1 MADKAPWESAPSP
14 VPLLMAEIEGE
25 VEMTAQREVD
35 QERSGRAGHIM
46 LYGLNVTLAL
56 EFERPGVKFHHER
69 PHFPIARTMP
79 DPPPSRPAT
88 PPLWHKVQNEAFAAH
103 VAQRLHAQAKA
114 ATPPSPQPSSNKAA
128 TPPSVN
134 SDIAS
139 SPWSIHS
146 DEGAAAEVE
155 PEPPSSS
162 SARVPQVMVLTCHAA
177 SESTMESKDSTIQA
191 NDSASGGDCQRTP
204 AWKTTKELAKK
215 E

>member
-14 VPLLMAEIEGE
+14 VALLMAEMEGDAR
-25 VEMTAQREVD
+25 MAAQAQHEAD
-35 QERSGRAGHIM
+35 QDRSGRAGHIM
-46 LYGLNVTLAL
+46 LYGLKGTLAL

-69 PHFPIARTMP
+69 PYLPIARTMP
-79 DPPPSRPAT
+79 SPPPSRPAT
-88 PPLWHKVQNEAFAAH
+88 PPLWHKVQNEEFAAS

-114 ATPPSPQPSSNKAA
+114 ATPPSAQ
-128 TPPSVN
+128 PSVN

-139 SPWSIHS
+139 SPWSIRS
-146 DEGAAAEVE
+146 DEGDAAEVE

-204 AWKTTKELAKK
+204 AWKTTAKK

>member
-14 VPLLMAEIEGE
+14 VPFLMAEIKCEIE
-25 VEMTAQREVD
+25 QIARREAD
-35 QERSGRAGHIM
+35 QERSRRAGHIM
-46 LYGLNVTLAL
+46 LYGLNGTLAL

-88 PPLWHKVQNEAFAAH
+88 PPLWHKVQNETFAAS

-114 ATPPSPQPSSNKAA
+114 ATPPSPQPS
-128 TPPSVN
+128 VN

-139 SPWSIHS
+139 SPWSIRS
-146 DEGAAAEVE
+146 DEGAAPEVE

-162 SARVPQVMVLTCHAA
+162 SFVLYPLHRAA
-177 SESTMESKDSTIQA
+177 LRFK
-191 NDSASGGDCQRTP
+191 
-204 AWKTTKELAKK
+204 
-215 E
+215 